1 VASVTVGGFTAP
13 LSLTGRLFR
22 GLVAPMIGL
31 ALVLG
36 AGGAW
41 AIHSMVEA
49 VNDRLLGA
57 SARAVAETLEVQEGA
72 ITLDLPPW
80 ALGMLENPSRDNIY
94 YNVYEGERL
103 LTGYP
108 NLAPPGAREFDTD
121 HTVFRYG
128 EYRGQR
134 VRIATEARRLP
145 RIRDVVVVQVAET
158 LEARRTL
165 SRKMLF
171 QLVVLEVALIALAS
185 FLIPIGV
192 RWGMAPLTR
201 LRRGMDARTVSDFTP
216 LPLAD
221 VPRELRDLVTTFNTL
236 LARLDTAVEGMRR
249 FTADAS
255 HQMRTPLSI
264 LRTHIGVLKTQVE
277 ERARSESIAD
287 IEAATDRLQRLLIQ
301 LLALARA
308 EGAEPSGLAL
318 NEIDVSATARS
329 VAEDHAPQALRAGV
343 DLHLLMEGREPY
355 VARSDKVLLTE
366 MLSNLVDN
374 AVRYNTR
381 GGNVIIRVV
390 GDDEQVAVEVED
402 DGPGIPADERDKVF
416 TRFYRLNRD
425 QNRPGSGLGLSI
437 VQVLAQILNARVELA
452 SGKDNRGLRV
462 RVIFRRTH

>member
-1 VASVTVGGFTAP
+1 
-13 LSLTGRLFR
+13 
-22 GLVAPMIGL
+22 MIGL

-41 AIHSMVEA
+41 AIQSIVEA

-57 SARAVAETLEVQEGA
+57 SARAVAETLEVEDGE

-108 NLAPPGAREFDTD
+108 YLPPPGANEFDTRQ
-121 HTVFRYG
+121 TVFRYG

-134 VRIATEARRLP
+134 VRIAAEARRLP
-145 RIRDVVVVQVAET
+145 RVDDLVVVQVAET
-158 LEARRTL
+158 LEARRAL
-165 SRKMLF
+165 SRNMF
-171 QLVVLEVALIALAS
+171 IQLVVLEVALIALAS

-201 LRRGMDARTVSDFTP
+201 LRRGMDARSASDFTP

-236 LARLDTAVEGMRR
+236 LARLDNAVEGMRR

-264 LRTHIGVLKTQVE
+264 LRTHIGVLKAQVE
-277 ERARSESIAD
+277 ERAKAESIAD

-301 LLALARA
+301 LLTLARA
-308 EGAEPSGLAL
+308 EGADPSGLAL
-318 NEIDVSATARS
+318 SEIDVSTTARS
-329 VAEDHAPQALRAGV
+329 VAEDYAMQALRAGV
-343 DLHLLMEGREPY
+343 DLHLLLEGREPFI
-355 VARSDKVLLTE
+355 ARSDKVLLTE

-374 AVRYNTR
+374 AVRYNAG
-381 GGNVIIRVV
+381 GGNVILRVV
-390 GDDEQVAVEVED
+390 GSDDDVAVEVED
-402 DGPGIPADERDKVF
+402 DGPGIPEEERDKVF

-425 QNRPGSGLGLSI
+425 QSRPGSGLGLSI
-437 VQVLAQILNARVELA
+437 VQVLAQILDARVELA
-452 SGKDNRGLRV
+452 SGRQNRGLCV
-462 RVIFRRTH
+462 RVIFRRPAAGGT